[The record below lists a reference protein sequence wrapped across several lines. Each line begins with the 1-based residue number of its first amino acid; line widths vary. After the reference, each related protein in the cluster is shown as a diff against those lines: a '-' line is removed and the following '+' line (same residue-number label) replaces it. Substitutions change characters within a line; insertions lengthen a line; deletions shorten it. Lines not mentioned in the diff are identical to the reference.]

1 MESDRATLI
10 GGGLSSGHASP
21 ELVPQPGPH
30 AHPGHGERRA
40 SMSLT
45 DGDHHSVPVFHNPLK
60 RTLTALDLTGI
71 GISGIVGAGIYVL
84 TGAAA
89 AQYAGPA
96 VIVSFLIS
104 AVCCGFACLCY
115 SELASVLPV
124 AGSAYSFTSAT
135 LGQLVGFC
143 IGHDLA
149 LEYLVGAATVAV
161 GWSGY
166 ATSMLRD
173 AGITLPAAISTA
185 PARYDHKLEAW
196 VATGGVVNLP
206 AIVICLAVT
215 ALNFVG
221 VQESARVTN
230 AIVALKVLVLVIFVV
245 AGFTYINPANWS
257 PFVPPAGDE
266 FGEYGAGGVLRA
278 SSVLFFAFIGADR
291 CVSSVCL
298 TS

>member
-1 MESDRATLI
+1 
-10 GGGLSSGHASP
+10 
-21 ELVPQPGPH
+21 
-30 AHPGHGERRA
+30 
-40 SMSLT
+40 MSLT

-166 ATSMLRD
+166 FTSMLKD
-173 AGITLPAAISTA
+173 AGITLPAAVSTA

-196 VATGGVVNLP
+196 VATGGVINLP

-230 AIVALKVLVLVIFVV
+230 GIVALKVLVLVIFVV

-266 FGEYGAGGVLRA
+266 FGEYGVGGVLRA

-291 CVSSVCL
+291 CVSLAGTRGPRSDAAPHCVA
-298 TS
+298 